1 MPKKGGLGKGLEA
14 LFGGLDDFEKENRI
28 TTIALDLIES
38 NPFQPRENFDEK
50 GIEELAESI
59 KEKGVIQPI
68 IVREYGDKYQIVA
81 GERRFLAAKRAG
93 LGSIPA
99 IIKDITDEESAEIAL
114 IENVQRKDLNP
125 IEEALAYKR
134 LIENFHYT
142 QEELAKRIGKDRA
155 TIANSLRL
163 LNLPQEIIEK
173 IKKGLITA
181 GHARAILSLK
191 DEDEQKRLAEEI
203 IEKKLSVR
211 ESERLAKS
219 RETFD
224 IPEEF
229 KILSSIFK
237 NVKLKR
243 TGKRFKVEFVFDD
256 IRELRDFIDKFQ
268 S

>member
-14 LFGGLDDFEKENRI
+14 LFGELDDFEKENRI

-68 IVREYGDKYQIVA
+68 IVREHGDKYQIVA
-81 GERRFLAAKRAG
+81 GERRFLAAKKAG
-93 LGSIPA
+93 LSSIPA

-163 LNLPQEIIEK
+163 LNLPEEIIEK
-173 IKKGLITA
+173 IKRGLITA

-191 DEDEQKRLAEEI
+191 DEGEQKRLAEEI

-211 ESERLAKS
+211 ESERLAKN
-219 RETFD
+219 RED
-224 IPEEF
+224 LPEEF

-237 NVKLKR
+237 NVKLR
-243 TGKRFKVEFVFDD
+243 RSGKRFKVEFVFDD
-256 IRELRDFIDKFQ
+256 ISELRDFIGKFQ